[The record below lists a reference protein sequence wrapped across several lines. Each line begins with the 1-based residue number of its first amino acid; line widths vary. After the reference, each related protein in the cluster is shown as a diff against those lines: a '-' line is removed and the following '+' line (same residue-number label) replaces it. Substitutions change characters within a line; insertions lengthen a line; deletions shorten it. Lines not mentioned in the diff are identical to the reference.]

1 MYSETRKI
9 NLIEKLLKISNEDT
23 LLELENVLK
32 KSKLEGRKKSLS
44 ANNFVG
50 VWSKEDA
57 DLMSEAINESCE
69 QIHPDDWQ

>member
-1 MYSETRKI
+1 MYSETRKT
-9 NLIEKLLKISNEDT
+9 NLIEKVLKVNNEDT

-32 KSKLEGRKKSLS
+32 RAQSGRQKKPVS
-44 ANNFVG
+44 AHDFVG

-57 DLMSEAINESCE
+57 DLISKAVNESCE

>member
-9 NLIEKLLKISNEDT
+9 KLIEKVLKIRNEDT

-32 KSKLEGRKKSLS
+32 KAKLQEQKTLS
-44 ANNFVG
+44 AHNFVG

-57 DLMSEAINESCE
+57 DLISNAINESCE

>member
-9 NLIEKLLKISNEDT
+9 NLIEKVLKISNEDT

-32 KSKLEGRKKSLS
+32 KAKLEGQKKPLS

>member
-9 NLIEKLLKISNEDT
+9 NLIEKVLKIRNEDT

-32 KSKLEGRKKSLS
+32 KAKLEREKKSLS

>member
-9 NLIEKLLKISNEDT
+9 NLIEKVLKVTNEDT

-32 KSKLEGRKKSLS
+32 KAKLERQKRPVS
-44 ANNFVG
+44 AHNFVG